1 MSPLRE
7 TLIATSVAASGRFVN
22 GNDRVSPMLVAVVVV
37 VVCSNGD
44 MRQEGIDEG
53 CSEGTHEDSFTAKEC
68 FEMRCS
74 EGIDARSEDGFEGD
88 CRDGI
93 EGGFVD
99 DAFALTT
106 KELRERTRA
115 ILAAHDNLMMTDL
128 EESLIVCE

>member
-1 MSPLRE
+1 
-7 TLIATSVAASGRFVN
+7 VK

-37 VVCSNGD
+37 VVCSYGD

-53 CSEGTHEDSFTAKEC
+53 CSEGIDEDSFTAKESI
-68 FEMRCS
+68 ETRCS

-99 DAFALTT
+99 GAFALTP
-106 KELRERTRA
+106 KELPERTRT
-115 ILAAHDNLMMTDL
+115 ILAAHDNLMVIDL
-128 EESLIVCE
+128 EESLMACE